1 MHKLYYILP
10 AASAIYLVYRF
21 PSEYWWA
28 YLLTALVMELLLY
41 LGIKRAGKSPEYLSG
56 YAVSVEHHEAWTE
69 RVIITETY
77 TDGKGNTKTRTRVT
91 YVYHPD
97 KWLIAFNTARVEEIN
112 KGLYREIISTWDASP
127 IPIFPLHINCV
138 SGGGGQRYDWDSLRE
153 HAFTSTYKGLYTNY
167 IINSNSIFK
176 SGVVTNET
184 ARELGLVDY
193 PSFNGMES
201 EAVLKSPL
209 LDISITSEW
218 ERDIRLFNAFHGLAN
233 QIHVFVILF
242 PANAGLQSALKQRE
256 FWRGGN
262 KNEFTICLGIAEDLK
277 VEWCKAFSW
286 CDIPK
291 METALE
297 SWYLEHRELDFVKLS
312 NWLEENVS
320 ALWKRKEFKD
330 FKYLGKKLSPARS
343 ALVGFLT
350 LAACAL
356 FIYVVYYIFAQGQL
370 Q

>member
-1 MHKLYYILP
+1 
-10 AASAIYLVYRF
+10 
-21 PSEYWWA
+21 
-28 YLLTALVMELLLY
+28 MELLLY

-209 LDISITSEW
+209 LDISITLGYSM
-218 ERDIRLFNAFHGLAN
+218 
-233 QIHVFVILF
+233 
-242 PANAGLQSALKQRE
+242 PSMGLQIRYMFSSFYFRPMPGCSLHLNSASSGE
-256 FWRGGN
+256 VV
-262 KNEFTICLGIAEDLK
+262 T
-277 VEWCKAFSW
+277 
-286 CDIPK
+286 K
-291 METALE
+291 MNL
-297 SWYLEHRELDFVKLS
+297 
-312 NWLEENVS
+312 
-320 ALWKRKEFKD
+320 
-330 FKYLGKKLSPARS
+330 P
-343 ALVGFLT
+343 
-350 LAACAL
+350 
-356 FIYVVYYIFAQGQL
+356 FA
-370 Q
+370 